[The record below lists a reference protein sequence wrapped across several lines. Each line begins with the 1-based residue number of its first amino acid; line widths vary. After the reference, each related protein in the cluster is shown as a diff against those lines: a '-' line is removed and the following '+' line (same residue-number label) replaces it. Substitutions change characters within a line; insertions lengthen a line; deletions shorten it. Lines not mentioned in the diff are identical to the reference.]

1 MTDRFTETQ
10 ISEFKEA
17 FDMFTRDGRRRDIFF
32 FARQEQSTH
41 TNIHITGDGT
51 IASRDAGT
59 VMRALGQNPTNK
71 EVKYLIGQVG
81 SLSGG
86 TMEFG
91 AFLRMMAAHM
101 EEFTDDEG
109 DAVAAFKAYDRE
121 QTGFM
126 SVAELRHLTT
136 KMGQEAVSEE
146 DFDSMLAEVGIDP
159 DGQVDYVAFVQ
170 AMCK

>member
-1 MTDRFTETQ
+1 MN
-10 ISEFKEA
+10 K
-17 FDMFTRDGRRRDIFF
+17 
-32 FARQEQSTH
+32 
-41 TNIHITGDGT
+41 NINKSTGDGT

-71 EVKYLIGQVG
+71 EVKYLIQQVG
-81 SLSGG
+81 ALQGG

-91 AFLRMMAAHM
+91 SFLRMMAAHM
-101 EEFTDDEG
+101 QEFTDDEG
-109 DAVAAFKAYDRE
+109 DAIAAFKAYDRE

-136 KMGQEAVSEE
+136 NMGQEAVSEE
-146 DFDSMLAEVGIDP
+146 DFDNMLSEAGIDP
-159 DGQVDYVAFVQ
+159 DGQVDYIAFVK

>member
-1 MTDRFTETQ
+1 
-10 ISEFKEA
+10 
-17 FDMFTRDGRRRDIFF
+17 
-32 FARQEQSTH
+32 
-41 TNIHITGDGT
+41 
-51 IASRDAGT
+51 
-59 VMRALGQNPTNK
+59 MRALGQNPTNK